1 MILHSVNADYHK
13 CPYGFSYGTLPYHRT
28 GVGGIHCQLYSE
40 TAKIYA
46 GCIGIWQKCRLIDIL
61 WVKVLIFQGAKPI
74 FNVGSLSNKSKKE
87 KLDVKK
93 CPQEKVEYIQDALK
107 HFNLI

>member
-1 MILHSVNADYHK
+1 MIA
-13 CPYGFSYGTLPYHRT
+13 
-28 GVGGIHCQLYSE
+28 
-40 TAKIYA
+40 
-46 GCIGIWQKCRLIDIL
+46 IL